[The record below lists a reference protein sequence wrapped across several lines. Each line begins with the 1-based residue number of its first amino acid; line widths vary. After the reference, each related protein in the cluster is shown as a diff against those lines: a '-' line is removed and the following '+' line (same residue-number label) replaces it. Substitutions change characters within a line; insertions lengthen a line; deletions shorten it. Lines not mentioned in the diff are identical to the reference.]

1 MLLFCHWQLPNNY
14 HRYIAIPMVDEKG
27 EYYDLYQYGKNLNYE
42 NVKKPGSDVL
52 GPALIH
58 DVENIK
64 KDAKAFRENSERILA
79 IMQKGKKKTE
89 ADNQS
94 EDE

>member
-1 MLLFCHWQLPNNY
+1 MIKSLISNPDWVPSC
-14 HRYIAIPMVDEKG
+14 
-27 EYYDLYQYGKNLNYE
+27 
-42 NVKKPGSDVL
+42 PGSDVL

-58 DVENIK
+58 DVEDIVE
-64 KDAKAFRENSERILA
+64 DAKVFRENSERILA

-94 EDE
+94 DDE